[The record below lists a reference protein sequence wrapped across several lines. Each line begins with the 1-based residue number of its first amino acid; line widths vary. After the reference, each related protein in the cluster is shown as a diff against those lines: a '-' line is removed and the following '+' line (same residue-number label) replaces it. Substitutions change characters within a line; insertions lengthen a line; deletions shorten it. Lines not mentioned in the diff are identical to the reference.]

1 MTPQYYNLFFFIE
14 IYYLPRFIYSFV
26 NFKVS
31 KIISSSFT
39 YQFFLFICH
48 YLYFT
53 LTKFLFLC
61 HLENILN
68 KYLIYTQVAIYFLIP
83 DIFIDFVIEENATY
97 G

>member
-1 MTPQYYNLFFFIE
+1 MTPQYYNLFFFIK

-26 NFKVS
+26 NIKVS

-39 YQFFLFICH
+39 YQFFIYLSLFIF
-48 YLYFT
+48 YFDEIP
-53 LTKFLFLC
+53 FFWC
-61 HLENILN
+61 RLENFLD
-68 KYLIYTQVAIYFLIP
+68 KYSIYTQVAIYFLIP

>member
-1 MTPQYYNLFFFIE
+1 M
-14 IYYLPRFIYSFV
+14 

-39 YQFFLFICH
+39 YQFFIYLSLFIF
-48 YLYFT
+48 YFDEIPS
-53 LTKFLFLC
+53 LC

-68 KYLIYTQVAIYFLIP
+68 KYLIYTQGAIYFLIP

>member
-1 MTPQYYNLFFFIE
+1 M
-14 IYYLPRFIYSFV
+14 

-39 YQFFLFICH
+39 YLFFIYLSLFIF
-48 YLYFT
+48 YFDEIP
-53 LTKFLFLC
+53 FLC
-61 HLENILN
+61 RLENVLDKCSIH
-68 KYLIYTQVAIYFLIP
+68 TQVVINFLIP